1 MPESFKKFQKRK
13 VIKMSKNKNIK
24 NIHAIIVTDYETKVE
39 KEYITNL
46 IKVVL
51 NHIKLK
57 IDNSK
62 PIKLN
67 TSILRLNHAE
77 EWSESIE
84 MLFNM
89 KADSKLRKISIK
101 RCGYF
106 TARILNIFDSIE
118 KSLNAVTVLI
128 TKIDQHV
135 FAIKVKNLDN
145 KIIFEDRMWLHND
158 QYDFSTTGLYHE
170 NQNNKIEFDCTRISD
185 VTVKLI

>member
-1 MPESFKKFQKRK
+1 
-13 VIKMSKNKNIK
+13 MSKNKNIK
-24 NIHAIIVTDYETKVE
+24 NIHAIVVTDYETKVE
-39 KEYITNL
+39 QDCITNL
-46 IKVVL
+46 INVVL
-51 NHIKLK
+51 NNIKLK
-57 IDNSK
+57 LDSSK

-77 EWSESIE
+77 EWGESIE

-89 KADSKLRKISIK
+89 KSDSKFRKISIK

-118 KSLNAVTVLI
+118 KSLTAVTVLI

-145 KIIFEDRMWLHND
+145 KIIFEDRIWLHNYD
-158 QYDFSTTGLYHE
+158 YDFSITGLYPE
-170 NQNNKIEFDCTRISD
+170 NQNNKIEFDCTRISE